1 MIDPNQ
7 RIIQTIQPYLFQNN
21 FILTD
26 LPVKDL
32 AQLEEGVKTES
43 RKRGDALF
51 RQGAFPKGVYWLQSG
66 KVKIFQ
72 ESPDGQRQT
81 HYIYSDGDL
90 IGHRQFIAEEAHP
103 VSAVLL
109 EDGVVGFISGDT
121 FRRLLTTSPH
131 FARNILTALARE
143 FTVWMNRMTAFS
155 QFSVRRRLV
164 LALLI
169 LYVQYRRS
177 GLPSGVV
184 TMTRSELAEYVG
196 SSLETVVRSLNT
208 LKSSHLISISGRR
221 ILLPD
226 PIGLLDLLQGEEP
239 IHGPL

>member
-1 MIDPNQ
+1 MIDPNLK
-7 RIIQTIQPYLFQNN
+7 IIQTIQPYLFQNG
-21 FILTD
+21 FILTN
-26 LPVKDL
+26 LPAKDL
-32 AQLEEGVKTES
+32 VQLQEGVRSES
-43 RKRGDALF
+43 RKRGDVLF
-51 RQGAFPKGVYWLQSG
+51 CQGAFPKGVYWLLSG

-72 ESPDGQRQT
+72 ETSDGQRQT

-121 FRRLLTTSPH
+121 FRGLLNTSPH

-143 FTVWMNRMTAFS
+143 FTVWMNRMTVFS

-208 LKSSHLISISGRR
+208 LKSNQLISISGRR

-226 PIGLLDLLQGEEP
+226 PIGLLDLLQGEESINP
-239 IHGPL
+239 

>member
-1 MIDPNQ
+1 MIDPNLK
-7 RIIQTIQPYLFQNN
+7 IIQTIQPYLFQNG
-21 FILTD
+21 FILTN
-26 LPVKDL
+26 LPAKDL
-32 AQLEEGVKTES
+32 VQLQEGVRSES
-43 RKRGDALF
+43 RKRGDVLF
-51 RQGAFPKGVYWLQSG
+51 CQGAFPKGVYWLLSG

-72 ESPDGQRQT
+72 ETSDGQRQT

-121 FRRLLTTSPH
+121 FRGLLNTSPH

-143 FTVWMNRMTAFS
+143 FTVWMNRMTVFS

-208 LKSSHLISISGRR
+208 LKSNQLISISGRR

-226 PIGLLDLLQGEEP
+226 PIG
-239 IHGPL
+239 